1 MGYPTKLLAPGE
13 SIKFQMRPHWRALIW
28 PIIALLINA
37 FLGIFLLVITP
48 WTWLKWVIGAA
59 MVFFLVWPSLVY
71 FLRWITTDYVFTDRR
86 VIVRSGLLTKSGR
99 DVPLSK
105 INNVSFEVPLMGRI
119 LAVPGYPPLP
129 MAATSSRS
137 TTSTCPRRSWRSWSR
152 VAWPCDRDRP
162 RSSTR
167 RTRRTC
173 AAPSPTPDSRG
184 RRGRSSRRP
193 PR

>member
-119 LAVPGYPPLP
+119 LNYGYLDIQSAGENDGLRIKDVPSVEAIQRDVYELSE
-129 MAATSSRS
+129 ADDAR
-137 TTSTCPRRSWRSWSR
+137 RRSGG
-152 VAWPCDRDRP
+152 P
-162 RSSTR
+162 
-167 RTRRTC
+167 
-173 AAPSPTPDSRG
+173 APSSDGT
-184 RRGRSSRRP
+184 
-193 PR
+193 